1 MAIDR
6 TTDEYQQRMDE
17 EADWAERN
25 YDEEEVTGYEE
36 ELDFDAPRRPLV
48 PRRTPSG
55 EWEYHEQEPD
65 DREAGIQPSPGR
77 SNESAA
83 ADAGSL
89 EPQEQLDLDPSWA
102 TGDDSAQVG
111 PTATGQSDHYAHSAN
126 LAKEPAP
133 TRTPTGAVDDG
144 VRVDPIAAVPR
155 DTQSKR
161 PPQRTA
167 PPPNQRVHDI
177 AAFLTDVETRHRTG
191 AKVARPKPIEQVLGV
206 YRGAPIDQTRIQ
218 VLAAAA
224 AARHLEGPESANAQR
239 LNKLVQDNDVRL
251 HSLREHERRNAILF
265 HTANE
270 TTKEEIA
277 PADQERIERE
287 TTNDRRVF
295 DAASAVALGYVAA
308 RGLPA
313 YDQLAQLSEAQL
325 GPIPD
330 TAGKESAEQAPASG
344 GPSKID
350 KTKSVLD
357 SVGRGLAQAAGPVA
371 GDDDVAANLSPIN
384 LTQLN
389 EELANLAASIAPAMK
404 AAMSSHPRSIKELL
418 NVEQQPDEANDI
430 AFEQEPELDRERSRD
445 TAHAA

>member
-1 MAIDR
+1 MADIDR

-25 YDEEEVTGYEE
+25 YDSEEVTGYEE
-36 ELDFDAPRRPLV
+36 ELDLDAPRRLRV

-55 EWEYHEQEPD
+55 DWEYHDQEPD
-65 DREAGIQPSPGR
+65 NREAGIQPTSGR

-102 TGDDSAQVG
+102 TGEDGEQVAADEPDWSDD
-111 PTATGQSDHYAHSAN
+111 YAHSPA
-126 LAKEPAP
+126 LTKEPAP
-133 TRTPTGAVDDG
+133 TPTRAVDDG
-144 VRVDPIAAVPR
+144 VRVDPIVARPR
-155 DTQSKR
+155 DNQTKRSK
-161 PPQRTA
+161 QRAA
-167 PPPNQRVHDI
+167 PPPNQRVNDI
-177 AAFLTDVETRHRTG
+177 AAFLTDVEERHRTG
-191 AKVARPKPIEQVLGV
+191 QKVARPKPIREVLGV

-224 AARHLEGPESANAQR
+224 AARHLEGADSANAQR
-239 LNKLVQDNDVRL
+239 LNKLVQDNDARL
-251 HSLREHERRNAILF
+251 RSLREHERRNAVLF
-265 HTANE
+265 HAANE
-270 TTKEEIA
+270 TTKEELA
-277 PADQERIERE
+277 VADQERIERE

-325 GPIPD
+325 GPVPE
-330 TAGKESAEQAPASG
+330 TAAEESAENASASG
-344 GPSKID
+344 GQSKVD

-418 NVEQQPDEANDI
+418 NVEQRPDEESEL
-430 AFEQEPELDRERSRD
+430 AFEQESELDRGHRRD
-445 TAHAA
+445 AAHSV